1 MLHSIGNIRDVKVVL
16 SIANQAIE
24 EPVVLEELLSIL
36 IKGKIREQYIAS
48 WILSRAVE
56 LNSDIFNE
64 SAHNTCLKAIS
75 TTKEGGTKRNLIRI
89 WQFSIPES
97 ESTQLEVLDKALNL
111 LSDGSQD
118 LAVRVFSI
126 TVLERLLKYFPEIK
140 EEVIFLLEREYSQ
153 ASPSFK
159 VRSDRFFKAASKLIG

>member
-1 MLHSIGNIRDVKVVL
+1 MLHSIGNIRDVKTVL
-16 SIANQAIE
+16 AIANQAIE
-24 EPVVLEELLSIL
+24 DSDVLDDLLSIL
-36 IKGKIREQYIAS
+36 IHGKIREQYMAS

-56 LNSDIFNE
+56 LHSEILHE
-64 SAHNTCLKAIS
+64 SAHTTCLKAINA
-75 TTKEGGTKRNLIRI
+75 TKEGGIKRNLIRI

-97 ESTQLEVLDKALNL
+97 ESTQLEVLDKVLNF

-118 LAVRVFSI
+118 VAVRVFSI

-153 ASPSFK
+153 AKPSFK
-159 VRSDRFFKAASKLIG
+159 VRVDRFFKAASKL